1 MNKTITLFVIV
12 LLLGM
17 NTHIFS
23 QNEQEEFQKAVSDYS
38 SACEHLKTAEAKY
51 YETLETADIDKVVTE
66 FKNASNLLLIA
77 NSHANIYS
85 EIKTPSAYY
94 AFLCQTKLA
103 FIDITYFGSSEMA
116 YAILKGINSYFNGEK
131 EIVAPF
137 DYSYYGTRYT
147 VGVDNVNSL
156 KISYFQTLGDACYG
170 MGKYDEMLVNYNKLL
185 EFKTV
190 TAFNKAQTLHKLIE
204 VAKLNENIFSSSD
217 YINYLSLFITNY
229 SELSQA
235 DKNKLTNDS
244 VVISN
249 AKALNL
255 LVEATEMKP
264 LAGQDIA
271 KITGVINM
279 LANSGTNSVELQ
291 KLYQGVINKYL
302 STNATHANDYDY
314 NLQCTPFQFLTKAE
328 SYARVTSN
336 AADLGLLATTKIAE
350 LAIINN
356 DCNNMQT
363 AADNFAYWKK
373 PQEAKKYQAMVAPC
387 RAKQKRQEA
396 KRISD
401 AKRANSTFNFYTGI
415 YPFPLFTS
423 NEKRDY
429 GAVINFV
436 NKRSA
441 IEFSYLLI
449 QQKKD
454 ISTGNMWKS
463 SIDPLTEMSVWDGYY
478 THVEYKQFAKDSGS
492 KNYYQGLLLGMA
504 TKNFATMHVDV
515 TNNQTNLATNTA
527 FNPTEKQYILMYN
540 FGVMFLIKGFGI
552 DAFLGAG
559 GTYSS
564 FDKGVQIDKNLY
576 TIRNVALQTKN
587 ANYYG
592 LLFRLGLTMGLN
604 LGNGNMR

>member
-1 MNKTITLFVIV
+1 MTPTKSIGMLVIV

-17 NTHIFS
+17 NTRIYS
-23 QNEQEEFQKAVSDYS
+23 QNEQEEFQKAVSDYYN
-38 SACEHLKTAEAKY
+38 ACDHLKTAETKY
-51 YETLETADIDKVVTE
+51 FETLETAEIDKVVTE

-77 NSHANIYS
+77 NSHVDSYS

-103 FIDITYFGSSEMA
+103 FIHITYFGSSEMA
-116 YAILKGINSYFNGEK
+116 YAILKNMSSYFNGER
-131 EIVAPF
+131 EIVASF

-147 VGVDNVNSL
+147 VGVDNVNGL

-170 MGKYDEMLVNYNKLL
+170 LGKFDEMKVNYNKLL

-204 VAKLNENIFSSSD
+204 VAKLNENVFSTSD

-244 VVISN
+244 VVIST

-255 LVEATEMKP
+255 LVVATDNKP

-279 LANSGTNSVELQ
+279 LATSSTNSFELQ
-291 KLYQGVINKYL
+291 KLYQRVINKYL
-302 STNATHANDYDY
+302 STNAAHANDYDY
-314 NLQCTPFQFLTKAE
+314 NLQCTSFQFLTKAE
-328 SYARVTSN
+328 SFARITSN
-336 AADLGLLATTKIAE
+336 ATNLGLLATTKIAE

-356 DCNNMQT
+356 DCSKMQT

-387 RAKQKRQEA
+387 KTEQKRQEA

-436 NKRSA
+436 NRRSA
-441 IEFSYLLI
+441 IEFSYLFI

-504 TKNFATMHVDV
+504 TKNFSTMHVDV
-515 TNNQTNLATNTA
+515 TNNQTNLTTNTA

-540 FGVMFLIKGFGI
+540 FGIMFLVKGFGI
-552 DAFLGAG
+552 DAFIGAG

-564 FDKGVQIDKNLY
+564 FDKGAQVDKNLY
-576 TIRNVALQTKN
+576 TIRKVALQTKN

-592 LLFRLGLTMGLN
+592 LLFH
-604 LGNGNMR
+604 